1 MKIFSIPFNHFLV
14 NTYIL
19 QSENNDSLLIDP
31 ACSNKQEE
39 ESLASLIEEK
49 KSIIKYIIF
58 THTHIDHI
66 AGAEFAK
73 KNYPDAVLMMHKDAN
88 PLYQHADN
96 FCLVMGFENQTLP
109 EVDQFIDENNSIDIG
124 GEKLNILHT
133 PGHANGSI
141 CLYNQKDGFI
151 ITGDVLFQQ
160 SIGRTDLPGGNY
172 NNLIDN
178 IKNKLLTLPPETKVF
193 PGHGDVTSIAFEK
206 KNNPFLQQ

>member
-19 QSENNDSLLIDP
+19 QSENNDALLIDP
-31 ACSNKQEE
+31 ACSNTEE
-39 ESLASLIEEK
+39 EEILASLIKEK

-73 KNYPDAVLMMHKDAN
+73 KTYPNAVMMMHKDAL

-96 FCLVMGFENQTLP
+96 FCLVMGFEKQNLP
-109 EVDQFIDENNSIDIG
+109 EVNQFIDENYTINIG
-124 GEKLNILHT
+124 GETLSIFHT

-141 CLYNQKDGFI
+141 CLYNQKDGFV

-172 NNLIDN
+172 KNLIDN

>member
-1 MKIFSIPFNHFLV
+1 MKIYAIPFNHFLV

-19 QSENNDSLLIDP
+19 QTGNNDALLIDP
-31 ACSNKQEE
+31 ACSNAQEE
-39 ESLASLIEEK
+39 ESLVSLIEEK
-49 KSIIKYIIF
+49 KSLIKYIVF

-73 KNYPDAVLMMHKDAN
+73 RTYPDAVLVMHKDAL
-88 PLYQHADN
+88 PLYQNADN
-96 FCLVMGFENQTLP
+96 FCLVMGFEKQILP
-109 EVDQFIDENNSIDIG
+109 QINQFIDENSTLDIG
-124 GEKLNILHT
+124 GEKLHILHT

-141 CLYNQKDGFI
+141 CLYNQKDGFV

-172 NNLIDN
+172 NNLIDS
-178 IKNKLLTLPPETKVF
+178 IKTKIMTLPLETKVF

-206 KNNPFLQQ
+206 KNNPFL